1 MILADTSVWIDHFR
15 HGRSRLGQLLLDGE
29 VVSHPFVI
37 GEVACGSLTNRGEIL
52 ILLETLPKV
61 VIADHLEVLRLVDT
75 KRLYGR
81 GLGWIDMHLLASARL
96 GRQSLWSADRRLR
109 ETATRLGLTDAE

>member
-61 VIADHLEVLRLVDT
+61 VIADHLEVLRLVDS

-81 GLGWIDMHLLASARL
+81 GLGWIDMHLLASAVLSRASIWTL
-96 GRQSLWSADRRLR
+96 DRALSRAAS
-109 ETATRLGLTDAE
+109 TMGVAV

>member
-1 MILADTSVWIDHFR
+1 MILADTSVWIDHLR
-15 HGRSRLGQLLLDGE
+15 HGHSRLAQLLLDGE

-37 GEVACGSLTNRGEIL
+37 GELACGFLTKRGEIL
-52 ILLETLPKV
+52 TLLETLPKV

-81 GLGWIDMHLLASARL
+81 GLGWIDMHLLASAVLSRSSIWTL
-96 GRQSLWSADRRLR
+96 DRALSRVAS
-109 ETATRLGLTDAE
+109 TMGVAA